1 MHTAKAPLAALAL
14 ALGVSTPPA
23 PAQVGYDPEPAYDEP
38 AGANLA
44 PVEVAREA
52 PPPLPVYQQP
62 PVPGDG
68 YIWVPGYWALNALGF
83 YWVPGVWM
91 LAPYPGAL
99 WTPGYWAYDAG
110 YYRWR
115 RGYWGPHIG
124 FYGGINYG
132 YGYIGFG
139 YVGGYW
145 NRDRFYYN
153 RAVTNVNITRVT
165 HVYERR
171 VVVQHIDR
179 SRVGYHGGPRGIQR
193 RADPRE
199 MAAARERHTPPTDM
213 QRDHARQAGRDR
225 AQFDGGARRGPARTA
240 LEHPLSERSRD
251 QAAPAPGARGRPDK
265 AAPARTARPDKA
277 ARAPAM
283 FPRRAG
289 TRAPARTASR
299 ARPARA
305 RKIPARKTSA
315 ATKARRARK
324 APRAST
330 TRRAPSARGRPNRG
344 ATPAA
349 LPSGHRAPRR
359 RRAPN
364 RAPRQ
369 SAPPRSRARLA
380 ARTAGQ
386 GRTRPGRAR
395 QRRRTRAR
403 RLGPSVLLDRSA
415 ARPLQ

>member
-251 QAAPAPGARGRPDK
+251 QAAP
-265 AAPARTARPDKA
+265 
-277 ARAPAM
+277 
-283 FPRRAG
+283 
-289 TRAPARTASR
+289 
-299 ARPARA
+299 
-305 RKIPARKTSA
+305 
-315 ATKARRARK
+315 
-324 APRAST
+324 
-330 TRRAPSARGRPNRG
+330 
-344 ATPAA
+344 
-349 LPSGHRAPRR
+349 
-359 RRAPN
+359 
-364 RAPRQ
+364 
-369 SAPPRSRARLA
+369 
-380 ARTAGQ
+380 
-386 GRTRPGRAR
+386 
-395 QRRRTRAR
+395 
-403 RLGPSVLLDRSA
+403 
-415 ARPLQ
+415 

>member
-23 PAQVGYDPEPAYDEP
+23 LAQVGYDPEPAYDEP
-38 AGANLA
+38 AGADPAAANLA

-240 LEHPLSERSRD
+240 LEHPLSERGRD
-251 QAAPAPGARGRPDK
+251 QAAPAPGARGPAGQGRPGQDR
-265 AAPARTARPDKA
+265 AAGQGGPRADDVSAPRRDARPSPDSVPRQA
-277 ARAPAM
+277 GARQENPRQENVRRNQSTPRQESAPRQHNA
-283 FPRRAG
+283 PR
-289 TRAPARTASR
+289 PER
-299 ARPARA
+299 ARPAEPRRDA
-305 RKIPARKTSA
+305 GSPPERSSRPAP
-315 ATKARRARK
+315 
-324 APRAST
+324 APRAES
-330 TRRAPSARGRPNRG
+330 RPQAERAASQPRAPGRQDGGGKAERGPGERGNGGGRGRDG
-344 ATPAA
+344 
-349 LPSGHRAPRR
+349 
-359 RRAPN
+359 
-364 RAPRQ
+364 
-369 SAPPRSRARLA
+369 
-380 ARTAGQ
+380 
-386 GRTRPGRAR
+386 
-395 QRRRTRAR
+395 
-403 RLGPSVLLDRSA
+403 
-415 ARPLQ
+415 

>member
-1 MHTAKAPLAALAL
+1 MLTAKAPLAALAL

-23 PAQVGYDPEPAYDEP
+23 LAQVGYDPEPAYDEP
-38 AGANLA
+38 AGADPAAANLA

-83 YWVPGVWM
+83 YWVPGAWM

-171 VVVQHIDR
+171 VVVQHIDK
-179 SRVGYHGGPRGIQR
+179 SRVSYHGGPRGIQR

-199 MAAARERHTPPTDM
+199 MAAARERHTPPTEM

-240 LEHPLSERSRD
+240 LEHPLPERGRD
-251 QAAPAPGARGRPDK
+251 KAAPSPGARGPADHGRRGQDRASEQGGGPRAGDMPAPRRDARANPDSG
-265 AAPARTARPDKA
+265 PRHTGARPEST
-277 ARAPAM
+277 RRSETMPRQESAP
-283 FPRRAG
+283 RQHN
-289 TRAPARTASR
+289 
-299 ARPARA
+299 
-305 RKIPARKTSA
+305 
-315 ATKARRARK
+315 
-324 APRAST
+324 APRAES
-330 TRRAPSARGRPNRG
+330 RPQAERAASQPRAPSRQEGAGKTERGPGERGNGNGNGNGGGRGRDG
-344 ATPAA
+344 
-349 LPSGHRAPRR
+349 
-359 RRAPN
+359 
-364 RAPRQ
+364 
-369 SAPPRSRARLA
+369 
-380 ARTAGQ
+380 
-386 GRTRPGRAR
+386 
-395 QRRRTRAR
+395 
-403 RLGPSVLLDRSA
+403 
-415 ARPLQ
+415 